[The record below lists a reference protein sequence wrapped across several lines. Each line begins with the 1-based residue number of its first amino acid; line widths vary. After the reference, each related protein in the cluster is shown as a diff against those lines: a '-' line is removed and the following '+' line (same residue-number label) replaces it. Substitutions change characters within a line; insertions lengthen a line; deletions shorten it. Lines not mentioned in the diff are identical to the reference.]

1 MKWIVSTLCAS
12 LIVSN
17 TACAEK
23 DIEPTVKNSKLTF
36 SIPDLDGNVIGSDD
50 ERFKGKVILID
61 IWGTWCPP
69 CRESIP
75 YLEELYAE
83 HKEKGLVVIGIAFE
97 EQEETAKR
105 RKKLKR
111 FVERNKVQYQMLD
124 GGTTEDQAKMLPTLE
139 DFQGYPTMI
148 IVGRDGKVSHANTV
162 FVSREL
168 KKIRKEVEK
177 ALSVGQD
184 G

>member
-1 MKWIVSTLCAS
+1 MVM
-12 LIVSN
+12 N

-23 DIEPTVKNSKLTF
+23 DIEPTVRDSKLTF
-36 SIPDLDGNVIGSDD
+36 SIPDLDGNVISSDD

-83 HKEKGLVVIGIAFE
+83 HKEEGLVVIGIAFE
-97 EQEETAKR
+97 EQEDAAKR

-111 FVERNKVQYQMLD
+111 FAERNKVQYLMLD
-124 GGTTEDQAKMLPTLE
+124 GGTTEDQPNMLPTLE
-139 DFQGYPTMI
+139 GFQGYPTMI
-148 IVGRDGKVSHANTV
+148 VVGRDGKVSHANTV

-168 KKIRKEVEK
+168 PRIEKEVKK
-177 ALSVGQD
+177 ALSAGAKEE